1 MTGMQR
7 DLRVG
12 TFAVFV
18 TACMLLC
25 VLSPAIISSNDD
37 GLSAASGDDE
47 FVYVALGDSMSN
59 GFGLAEYFLDNGDGY
74 APNVDGMDDNRKGF
88 MMDTVGTYPY
98 MLKQYLESRF
108 DNVSDDPFMLAV
120 SGMRTPELRSMLYD
134 DFSDTYHV
142 DFKAGK
148 NLDLIEDAIA
158 ALDTVGYET
167 TYQGMR
173 EYFQDRI
180 KEADFITYNYFYDF
194 GLVLSKTIMEF
205 IGLDEKKALP
215 FESYLSQDQI
225 DKMDSYIE
233 SIFTEILDMIEEE
246 SPLDVDYEPII
257 DFARSIAEAVLY
269 IVISYCDNFDANI
282 GWMLANNPDVHIAV
296 IDTYNTFGDMDLVY
310 ENITVPLGKIYG
322 LILEITNGYTKH
334 FSQYSDDVYHVD
346 IYDEIP
352 LFATEF
358 RDVDLN
364 DIHLDDN
371 TKRSAVYATL
381 LWEKEELKNTPYK
394 DLVEIYDE
402 YDANNGLTTFLHAIF
417 NSSEFDYDTFMSGSI
432 EGDFDDLEAN
442 AAAVLELIHNGA
454 TVQYDDVAGTVK
466 VDDMEFSKAQLSLMW
481 VSLFL
486 LNAEA
491 LMCHPSN
498 EGHVQIYDAII
509 NGKDST
515 YIRKGSTQYVSAN
528 FVSDLL
534 DSQVRLM
541 DIVDLLGGTES
552 DGMVEFDDGCA
563 NDLINR
569 VKNNN
574 VIVIEVDSGNP
585 YQVIKGLFADL
596 DPEGSKYSR
605 YTDLLGEDLT
615 GYLGDLRTNI
625 GPVVKELLTSM
636 EMGNM
641 SEMAMNLVDSIVYT
655 YMSTVISTFEV
666 VDLVKD
672 LNEDATILFVGA
684 FNPFEGTTL
693 NIGGDIPSIPLGE
706 YYGILVTAINV
717 LLREYCDAIEDVV
730 YVDVSDMASR
740 IETKNLNVLTIAG
753 IFNEEGKDSKLRPD
767 TEYIKLKVNEV
778 LTKDLKAVGGDNDED
793 ESETNWLLIGG
804 GAGVAVVAIAGL
816 AIFFRMRK

>member
-1 MTGMQR
+1 
-7 DLRVG
+7 
-12 TFAVFV
+12 
-18 TACMLLC
+18 
-25 VLSPAIISSNDD
+25 
-37 GLSAASGDDE
+37 
-47 FVYVALGDSMSN
+47 
-59 GFGLAEYFLDNGDGY
+59 
-74 APNVDGMDDNRKGF
+74 
-88 MMDTVGTYPY
+88 
-98 MLKQYLESRF
+98 
-108 DNVSDDPFMLAV
+108 
-120 SGMRTPELRSMLYD
+120 
-134 DFSDTYHV
+134 
-142 DFKAGK
+142 
-148 NLDLIEDAIA
+148 
-158 ALDTVGYET
+158 
-167 TYQGMR
+167 
-173 EYFQDRI
+173 
-180 KEADFITYNYFYDF
+180 
-194 GLVLSKTIMEF
+194 
-205 IGLDEKKALP
+205 
-215 FESYLSQDQI
+215 
-225 DKMDSYIE
+225 
-233 SIFTEILDMIEEE
+233 
-246 SPLDVDYEPII
+246 
-257 DFARSIAEAVLY
+257 
-269 IVISYCDNFDANI
+269 
-282 GWMLANNPDVHIAV
+282 
-296 IDTYNTFGDMDLVY
+296 
-310 ENITVPLGKIYG
+310 
-322 LILEITNGYTKH
+322 
-334 FSQYSDDVYHVD
+334 
-346 IYDEIP
+346 
-352 LFATEF
+352 
-358 RDVDLN
+358 
-364 DIHLDDN
+364 
-371 TKRSAVYATL
+371 
-381 LWEKEELKNTPYK
+381 
-394 DLVEIYDE
+394 
-402 YDANNGLTTFLHAIF
+402 
-417 NSSEFDYDTFMSGSI
+417 
-432 EGDFDDLEAN
+432 
-442 AAAVLELIHNGA
+442 
-454 TVQYDDVAGTVK
+454 
-466 VDDMEFSKAQLSLMW
+466 
-481 VSLFL
+481 
-486 LNAEA
+486 
-491 LMCHPSN
+491 
-498 EGHVQIYDAII
+498 
-509 NGKDST
+509 
-515 YIRKGSTQYVSAN
+515 
-528 FVSDLL
+528 LL